1 MHAEFTS
8 MQRVNIHHFCISLI
22 SVILCTSLIS
32 VILFQCYYIGGLK
45 ISATYILGSLSK
57 PLKSHIPVVKICE
70 GLKKKDSQICDLKY
84 GKLTG
89 HYCK

>member
-1 MHAEFTS
+1 MH
-8 MQRVNIHHFCISLI
+8 ILISL
-22 SVILCTSLIS
+22 V
-32 VILFQCYYIGGLK
+32 LFQCYYIGGLK

-89 HYCK
+89 HYNIALVLQDE